1 MNFLLKKCQT
11 CLNCTSI
18 FLIKLKKSKL
28 NRFRVETR
36 ILSSEA
42 KPQKH
47 RPSLKTNT
55 REGNQSGRN
64 SSGRT
69 PKKLPPATTFL
80 PSPIIKTKNM
90 TEEGKTKGIAFPGD
104 HQPSAPP
111 QPHPAY
117 YYGTFQGVA
126 NHQPPYPP
134 PPPTYQPSVGFPQPS
149 PPANIH
155 NHIHHPYYPHGYQTV
170 PGTFVYLI
178 SLIMRFTISHLF
190 PSSQFS

>member
-1 MNFLLKKCQT
+1 
-11 CLNCTSI
+11 
-18 FLIKLKKSKL
+18 
-28 NRFRVETR
+28 
-36 ILSSEA
+36 
-42 KPQKH
+42 
-47 RPSLKTNT
+47 
-55 REGNQSGRN
+55 
-64 SSGRT
+64 
-69 PKKLPPATTFL
+69 
-80 PSPIIKTKNM
+80 M

-170 PGTFVYLI
+170 PGIVVASGTPVIIEQAALPCCGFGIGWVLFIVGFVFGAIPWYIGAFIL
-178 SLIMRFTISHLF
+178 LCVRTDRREKAGLVACTIAAVLAVLALGLGVRRVAY
-190 PSSQFS
+190 